1 MSKQSISKLLTNKTF
16 LYIVFAIVILNLFGY
31 MIIGDLNFILFFIL
45 IALIVHMFTKNMIV
59 ILAVSL
65 LIVSFTKG
73 GFIVKEG
80 LEGFTTLT
88 PRSFFDKQKK
98 NQHFKDHDISYDEH
112 EYGSEGIEGLE
123 NMEQEEKEKEKED
136 NEEGT
141 VEPMTGGG
149 APHTNSNIVANSSAA
164 SSIHG
169 PVPESFEVGSKNKSQ
184 MGSRIDYSSTIE
196 QAYDNLDKILGSD
209 GIQRLTGD
217 TQKLMEQ
224 QMKLAEAM
232 KNMGPLLENANSM
245 LNTINTSG
253 GGIEKLLKNSG
264 GIQNLLGNMGGK
276 K

>member
-1 MSKQSISKLLTNKTF
+1 MNSSQSISKLLTNKLF
-16 LYIVFAIVILNLFGY
+16 LYVIFAIVILNLFGY

-45 IALIVHMFTKNMIV
+45 VSFVVNIFTKNMVI

-65 LIVSFTKG
+65 FVVTFLKG
-73 GFIVKEG
+73 GFVVKESLVNYVG
-80 LEGFTTLT
+80 SSN
-88 PRSFFDKQKK
+88 SFYDKQKK
-98 NQHFKDHDISYDEH
+98 YNHFIDHNPSYEEI
-112 EYGSEGIEGLE
+112 EYNEMGLEGLE
-123 NMEQEEKEKEKED
+123 NMERGEQ
-136 NEEGT
+136 EEGT

-149 APHTNSNIVANSSAA
+149 VPHTNSNIVANSSSVA
-164 SSIHG
+164 SIHG
-169 PVPESFEVGSKNKSQ
+169 VVPESFEVGAKNKTQ
-184 MGSRIDYSSTIE
+184 MGSRIDYSSTVE

-253 GGIEKLLKNSG
+253 GGIENLLKNSG
-264 GIQNLLGNMGGK
+264 GIQNLLGSIGGK

>member
-1 MSKQSISKLLTNKTF
+1 MNSSQSISKLLTNKLF
-16 LYIVFAIVILNLFGY
+16 LYVIFAIVILNLFGY

-45 IALIVHMFTKNMIV
+45 MALIVNIFTKNMII

-65 LIVSFTKG
+65 FLVTFVKG
-73 GFIVKEG
+73 GFVVKES
-80 LEGFTTLT
+80 LVNYSNSN
-88 PRSFFDKQKK
+88 SFYDKQKK
-98 NQHFKDHDISYDEH
+98 YNYFIDHNPSYEEI
-112 EYGSEGIEGLE
+112 EYNEMGLEGLE
-123 NMEQEEKEKEKED
+123 NMEKEKEKE
-136 NEEGT
+136 EEEEEQGT
-141 VEPMTGGG
+141 VEPMMGGG
-149 APHTNSNIVANSSAA
+149 APHTNSNILANSSSAA
-164 SSIHG
+164 SIHG
-169 PVPESFEVGSKNKSQ
+169 VVPESFEVGAKNKTQ
-184 MGSRIDYSSTIE
+184 MGSRIDYSSTVE

-253 GGIEKLLKNSG
+253 GGIENLLKNSG
-264 GIQNLLGNMGGK
+264 RIQNLLGSIGGK